1 MDCNVLGQHF
11 WGGLLTVLQSQDFN
25 ERAVDFGG
33 AVVFNLMIQNEGL
46 HIEILLSS
54 LYDTFI

>member
-1 MDCNVLGQHF
+1 MKVDCNALGQHF
-11 WGGLLTVLQSQDFN
+11 FGGGLLTVLQSQDCN

-46 HIEILLSS
+46 HIEIIK
-54 LYDTFI
+54 T